1 MRINLGALNPAS
13 PLAARIRAALE
24 RERPLGRALR
34 SAPDA
39 VAPDMTEEAIQR
51 HVVAMV
57 AARARPNALVWHPAN
72 GGRRSKAEAG
82 RFKALGVVAGI
93 PDLVAIAEGRVFG
106 LELKTASGRLSDA
119 QREMAARWRAAGG
132 EYAVAR
138 SVAEASRILS
148 EWGIIEDHAT

>member
-1 MRINLGALNPAS
+1 MRINLAALNPAS
-13 PLAARIRAALE
+13 PLAVRIRAALE
-24 RERPLGRALR
+24 REPLGRALR
-34 SAPDA
+34 TADA
-39 VAPDMTEEAIQR
+39 VALDMTEEAIQR

-57 AARARPNALVWHPAN
+57 AARACPNALVWHPAN

-106 LELKTASGRLSDA
+106 LELKTANGRLSDA